1 VRSVAPGRPRVAVLD
16 DDVDF
21 AAVMATLLEDE
32 GMEAVRPDVPASSAI
47 GDVLAAGN
55 YELAIVD
62 VHGVADGDIAVIER
76 LRADRRLSAM
86 PILVCSADIQL
97 LRDSAT
103 RLSALPRVLALEKPF
118 RIDVLSGVVGRLL
131 RGDAR
136 PSAQPAAIDAAVVN
150 EVESWVAELGRRITW
165 PVFDVWVA
173 DTRPGL
179 LRCIATYIAT
189 PAFEPFA
196 TLSRRTHLPIGGGIP
211 GRVWVS
217 GRSAWIEDLAMDLNF
232 PRLGTARRVGL
243 ISAAAAPVVDGPAI
257 IGVVAAY
264 TTMRRREDARVAD
277 ELTAAAAAA
286 RGLFRRLTGVTA
298 DGG

>member
-1 VRSVAPGRPRVAVLD
+1 MAPGRPRVAVLD
-16 DDVDF
+16 DDADF
-21 AAVMATLLEDE
+21 AALMATLLEDE
-32 GMEAVRPDVPASSAI
+32 GMEPDRPDLPAASGI
-47 GDVLAAGN
+47 GDLLAAGD

-62 VHGVADGDIAVIER
+62 VHGVADGDISVIER
-76 LRADRRLSAM
+76 LRADERLASL
-86 PILVCSADIQL
+86 PILICSADIQL

-118 RIDVLSGVVGRLL
+118 RIDVLSGVLDRLL
-131 RGDAR
+131 RGDAG
-136 PSAQPAAIDAAVVN
+136 PAAQPAAVDAAVVD
-150 EVESWVAELGRRITW
+150 EVERWVAELGRRISW
-165 PVFDVWVA
+165 PVVDVWVA
-173 DTRPGL
+173 DERPGL
-179 LRCIATYIAT
+179 LRCIATYTAT

-196 TLSRRTHLPIGGGIP
+196 TLSRRTHLPLGGGIP

-217 GRSAWIEDLAMDLNF
+217 GRPAWIEDLATDINF

-243 ISAAAAPVVDGPAI
+243 LSAAAAPVVDGTAT

-264 TTMRRREDARVAD
+264 TTMRRRQDARVAD

-286 RGLFRRLTGVTA
+286 RGLFRRLTGVA